1 MELPIRESAYHRFSV
16 SRAFEPKVDK
26 ETGAVRLDRD
36 SSLALHAGQLVAYGP
51 NGAEILSVTVAAE
64 QPPKLSPGQDVTVS
78 GLMAIPWATREGVVR
93 VSYRAQSVQAVA
105 AHRAA

>member
-1 MELPIRESAYHRFSV
+1 MELPIKESAYARYQV
-16 SRAFEPKVDK
+16 GQAFVPKVDK

-36 SSLALHAGQLVAYGP
+36 SSLALHVGQLVAYGP

-64 QPPKLSPGQDVTVS
+64 QPPKLSPGQDVTVT
-78 GLMAIPWATREGVVR
+78 GLVAIPWATREGTVR

>member
-1 MELPIRESAYHRFSV
+1 MELPVRESAYHRFSV

-36 SSLALHAGQLVAYGP
+36 SGRTLQAGQLVAYGP
-51 NGAEILSVTVAAE
+51 SGAEILSVTVAAE

-78 GLMAIPWATREGVVR
+78 GLVAIPWATREGTVR
-93 VSYRAQSVQAVA
+93 VSYRAQSVQPVA
-105 AHRAA
+105 TSKAA